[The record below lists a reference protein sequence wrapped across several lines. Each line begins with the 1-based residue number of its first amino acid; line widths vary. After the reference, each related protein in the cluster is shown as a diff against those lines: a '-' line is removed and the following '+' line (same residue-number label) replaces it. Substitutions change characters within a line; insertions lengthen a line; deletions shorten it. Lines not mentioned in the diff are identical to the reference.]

1 MKLLYKEVEFFAR
14 CSLLFAG
21 CSLLVARCS
30 LLFARCSLAF
40 MGNGPAISHTC
51 YPYLPSRLSLFL
63 SLVLLKEMR
72 KRGES
77 KISSCWFCV
86 LCKSK
91 ELGGRG
97 KPRFP
102 CITPVMEGSSD
113 LLRAIIR

>member
-51 YPYLPSRLSLFL
+51 YPYLPSRLSLFF
-63 SLVLLKEMR
+63 VPGVTQGNEEA
-72 KRGES
+72 G
-77 KISSCWFCV
+77 
-86 LCKSK
+86 
-91 ELGGRG
+91 
-97 KPRFP
+97 
-102 CITPVMEGSSD
+102 
-113 LLRAIIR
+113 